1 MKKRDDYSAPNLNDQ
16 LLKEF
21 NKKKILKN
29 LNDKF
34 SSDHASKPASELHE
48 DRMVMPRDD
57 EGIFSHAKQQDVNDD
72 FINELVNEKE
82 GVPGGNFVQA
92 NWNVGGSHLRETTH
106 IPICDDPEGKIT
118 GFENDYDDPKYRV
131 HGGRAQQ
138 PWAPSGR
145 MPWRNQSI
153 AMAMAV
159 TQPTS
164 RMMIARAMIRRRWQ
178 ITARG
183 NLSSTRA
190 WRTMKTTS
198 PMMMTQVAWTRRR
211 NRGGCRTSLAME
223 TAHQAMRRM
232 IALRLLNRRYLRAHS
247 IRRRSAIS
255 RGSSKPY
262 RNESMS

>member
-131 HGGRAQQ
+131 HGGKGPA
-138 PWAPSGR
+138 
-145 MPWRNQSI
+145 
-153 AMAMAV
+153 AMG
-159 TQPTS
+159 T
-164 RMMIARAMIRRRWQ
+164 IREDALEESKYSDGNGSD
-178 ITARG
+178 TAYFTHDDSKG
-183 NLSSTRA
+183 YDSA
-190 WRTMKTTS
+190 E
-198 PMMMTQVAWTRRR
+198 VAD
-211 NRGGCRTSLAME
+211 
-223 TAHQAMRRM
+223 
-232 IALRLLNRRYLRAHS
+232 
-247 IRRRSAIS
+247 
-255 RGSSKPY
+255 Y
-262 RNESMS
+262 RKRKSQLY